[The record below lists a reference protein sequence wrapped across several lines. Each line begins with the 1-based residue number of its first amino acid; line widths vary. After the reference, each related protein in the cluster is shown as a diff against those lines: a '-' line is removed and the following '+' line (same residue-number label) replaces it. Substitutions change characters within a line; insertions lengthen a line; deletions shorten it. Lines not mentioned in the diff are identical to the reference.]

1 MIDTML
7 SRPQNLF
14 DQLDAMQRLLSRSLG
29 AEGAPGG
36 IRSGAYGAFPEIN
49 VGRTP
54 TSVEV
59 FAFAPGIDKLLG
71 LRRLLGLRS
80 PINTVARLLDP
91 FDAAAGVDG
100 VFHPAYIETHLATAE
115 RLGRARLALVKG
127 GGGEAER
134 NPAKPLTVNLFQR
147 GTERREMVLPALVL
161 PFENAPDIAG
171 LWRGVAEDTTEAAIV
186 IGTIALAL
194 LALEPGLDAVEADRQ
209 AITVWGGRHG

>member
-59 FAFAPGIDKLLG
+59 FAFAPGIDTSALDVTIERNVLKISGVRASAIPARDAKVQLYSNERPEGRFSRAVSLPDDVDPLKVEARYRDG
-71 LRRLLGLRS
+71 ILRISISLS
-80 PINTVARLLDP
+80 
-91 FDAAAGVDG
+91 AAAQ
-100 VFHPAYIETHLATAE
+100 PQRIA
-115 RLGRARLALVKG
+115 VK
-127 GGGEAER
+127 
-134 NPAKPLTVNLFQR
+134 
-147 GTERREMVLPALVL
+147 
-161 PFENAPDIAG
+161 
-171 LWRGVAEDTTEAAIV
+171 
-186 IGTIALAL
+186 
-194 LALEPGLDAVEADRQ
+194 
-209 AITVWGGRHG
+209 